1 MRLVR
6 ARSRPV
12 SHVVCRQT
20 AARHGR
26 HGEGLLFAV
35 RQAKHRRQR
44 RLADDARVAELVR
57 DLGRMIATSPTT
69 SRLVSLR

>member
-6 ARSRPV
+6 ARNRRPV

-57 DLGRMIATSPTT
+57 DLRPNDRNVAHD
-69 SRLVSLR
+69 